1 MDFSK
6 HDARSA
12 AETPTPMLVLDQR
25 TGKPIL
31 DGKKKCAVLVRG
43 ASSRSAQARL
53 RAEEA
58 ARQKAASA
66 KRGAHKRGKNE
77 EDDLTKDLQ
86 ASMIR
91 SAKTFIAGFENIQRP
106 DPETKELRDL
116 TVSDDDIMW
125 FLDLNMVSVPHLLRI
140 GNDPEQEE
148 DEDDDEYEARLAEHK
163 AKWLSPS
170 FAQQVIDH
178 AREDDNFLGKS
189 SAD

>member
-12 AETPTPMLVLDQR
+12 AETPTRMAVLEQR
-25 TGKPIL
+25 TGQPIM
-31 DGKKKCAVLVRG
+31 DGKKKCCVLVRG
-43 ASSRSAQARL
+43 TSSRSAQAKL

-58 ARQKAASA
+58 TRQKAASA
-66 KRGAHKRGKNE
+66 KRGAHKRSKG
-77 EDDLTKDLQ
+77 EDDELTKDLQ

-116 TVSDDDIMW
+116 TDSEDDIAW

-148 DEDDDEYEARLAEHK
+148 DEDDEDYEERLAEHK
-163 AKWLSPS
+163 AKWLNPS

-189 SAD
+189 SGN